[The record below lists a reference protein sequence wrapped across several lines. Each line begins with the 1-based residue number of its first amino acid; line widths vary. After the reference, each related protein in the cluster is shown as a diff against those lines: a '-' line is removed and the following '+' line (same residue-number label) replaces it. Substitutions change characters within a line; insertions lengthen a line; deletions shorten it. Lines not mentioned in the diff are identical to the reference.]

1 MSEKERVGR
10 RRRSEEQEDGTT
22 KRRTYW
28 TGRLLWLAGLV
39 ILVGGA
45 VIYAVPVLDRLD
57 DQHVEVAQ
65 AREELDSLVAANAE
79 LEERLD
85 ALNSPIEIERL
96 ARERLG
102 YAREGETAFVVV
114 SSRLDDPDAA
124 EIAAGEQVDA
134 VEGEPW
140 YERWWNYLSGSDLTS
155 DS

>member
-1 MSEKERVGR
+1 M
-10 RRRSEEQEDGTT
+10 
-22 KRRTYW
+22 
-28 TGRLLWLAGLV
+28 WLAGLV
-39 ILVGGA
+39 ILVAGA
-45 VIYAVPVLDRLD
+45 VIYAVPVLDRLE

-65 AREELDSLVAANAE
+65 AREELESLVAANAE

-114 SSRLDDPDAA
+114 SSRIDDPDAA
-124 EIAAGEQVDA
+124 EIEAAEQAGV